1 MFLMAFEYVSL
12 SSDKSSLTIL
22 ILWIILNQFLSYD
35 GFFQFHQQGD
45 VS

>member
-12 SSDKSSLTIL
+12 SSDNSSLTIL
-22 ILWIILNQFLSYD
+22 ILWVLNQFLSCD

>member
-22 ILWIILNQFLSYD
+22 ILWVLNQFLSCD
-35 GFFQFHQQGD
+35 GFVQFHQQGD